1 MKYIQLRVEDNI
13 HKNITVRAISI
24 GVSIQEYILE
34 RVFNHR
40 YDEVPKPTKEP
51 KLSIKEIAKKPMLF
65 LKRLQKSY
73 AKNGVLFTKTLTLW
87 VFKRT

>member
-13 HKNITVRAISI
+13 HKNIKVRAISI

-51 KLSIKEIAKKPMLF
+51 KLSIKEIAKKP
-65 LKRLQKSY
+65 KAVSVKKCPHANEYVSICNSC
-73 AKNGVLFTKTLTLW
+73 K
-87 VFKRT
+87 